1 MTMEHHVILGD
12 GHQAAKLMNTECFP
26 ISPKLKQGACFS
38 RNVTQATLQVLV
50 WCNQTN
56 PVSVVMRFNGS
67 RLDFKLSFRTVLFIW
82 VK

>member
-1 MTMEHHVILGD
+1 MEHHVILGD
-12 GHQAAKLMNTECFP
+12 GCQAAKLMNTECFP

-38 RNVTQATLQVLV
+38 LNVTQATLQVLV
-50 WCNQTN
+50 WGNQTN

-67 RLDFKLSFRTVLFIW
+67 CLDFKLSFRTVLFIW